1 MTIRIVTDSSCD
13 LPEELLARHR
23 IGLVPLS
30 IRFGDEELLDRVE
43 LPAEDFWDRLPRAD
57 VLPETSAPSAGAFE
71 KTFRDLADDDATG
84 IVCVS
89 LSSKLSATMQAA
101 QVAASALEST
111 IPVRVVDSM
120 SISMGL
126 GNLCLVAAH
135 SAAQGADLEAVAD
148 TVIDHRER
156 TRLIGTLDTL
166 EYLKKGG
173 RIGGARALLGSM
185 LSIKPIV
192 EVRDGGVEE
201 GGKVRTRRKALAH
214 LAERVRAQPVQNLA
228 VMHGGAPDLDELL
241 DLLAPLA
248 NRDDIVTGV
257 IGPVMG
263 THTGPRTIGVTFHV
277 G

>member
-71 KTFRDLADDDATG
+71 KTFRHLADDDATG